1 MRIKTLK
8 SAGCGIDEKGYVY
21 AQLTDGNFDL
31 KNEVHIS
38 DISREW
44 LTALSKEDKKTIETI
59 TKMKL
64 EKNKLTPRQARI
76 LQDAFEII
84 LDFNNKEGDA
94 YGNMRCELWTKE
106 SPFNKMF
113 RISNS
118 YDERGMLFD
127 FKDID
132 NAEVQEI
139 YSQKEIQ
146 KRNS

>member
-1 MRIKTLK
+1 
-8 SAGCGIDEKGYVY
+8 
-21 AQLTDGNFDL
+21 
-31 KNEVHIS
+31 
-38 DISREW
+38 
-44 LTALSKEDKKTIETI
+44 
-59 TKMKL
+59 MKL
-64 EKNKLTPRQARI
+64 ERNKLTPRQARI
-76 LQDAFEII
+76 LQDAFDII
-84 LDFNNKEGDA
+84 LDFNTNEGDA
-94 YGNMRCELWTKE
+94 YGNMRCELWTKK
-106 SPFNKMF
+106 SPFNSMF